1 MVAAEMVLIGDA
13 LQGSRTRAT
22 TVARD
27 GGVTGGE
34 EDKKT
39 ERTCGGMEQ
48 KEIGPPVGTLG
59 DVRRAQW
66 VKEMMKSEFQIFMMG
81 ELTFFLGIQVKQT
94 KQNTFVHQAKY
105 MKDLI
110 KKFNMA
116 ELKPVS
122 TPMST
127 TTSFGPDE
135 DSEVV
140 DQREY
145 MSMIGSLMYLTA
157 TQPDIQ
163 FAVGLCVR
171 F

>member
-1 MVAAEMVLIGDA
+1 MVAAEMVLTGDA

-66 VKEMMKSEFQIFMMG
+66 VKG
-81 ELTFFLGIQVKQT
+81 AGIRERPQE
-94 KQNTFVHQAKY
+94 NY
-105 MKDLI
+105 I
-110 KKFNMA
+110 
-116 ELKPVS
+116 
-122 TPMST
+122 
-127 TTSFGPDE
+127 
-135 DSEVV
+135 VV
-140 DQREY
+140 E
-145 MSMIGSLMYLTA
+145 I
-157 TQPDIQ
+157 
-163 FAVGLCVR
+163 
-171 F
+171 